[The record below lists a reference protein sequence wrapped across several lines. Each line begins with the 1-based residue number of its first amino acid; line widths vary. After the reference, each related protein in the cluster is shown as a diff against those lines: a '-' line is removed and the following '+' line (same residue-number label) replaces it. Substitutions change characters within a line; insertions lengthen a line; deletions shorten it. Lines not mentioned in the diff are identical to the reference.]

1 MLDSEETLV
10 KPAPLLS
17 VSEHALTPS
26 ALSPGAL
33 PGRAPL
39 VCHPRPTHDRSP
51 LTRRLSPCDPRLP
64 LSLTGTLSPS
74 ALTLSALTLRF
85 PPSVS

>member
-1 MLDSEETLV
+1 MLNSEETLV

-17 VSEHALTPS
+17 VSEHVLTLS
-26 ALSPGAL
+26 ALSLGAL
-33 PGRAPL
+33 LGRALL

-64 LSLTGTLSPS
+64 LSLTDTLSPS
-74 ALTLSALTLRF
+74 ALTLSALTLHF
-85 PPSVS
+85 PPSES